1 MTLPAAVP
9 AAPKSPRREIAALA
23 LPVSLEMVIQ
33 LILTFINQLIV
44 GSLGAVAVA
53 AVGLSGSLSF
63 LFFVTLGA
71 VGAGT
76 SILIARRFGADDKM
90 GVNHTLSVTVLLSL
104 LLSSV
109 LTVPTILGSAS
120 LLRLAGSA
128 PDVTEAAL
136 PYLRIVMLALV
147 PGLLAGVLSG
157 ALRSLGRARTP
168 LVATLL
174 SVVLEI
180 LVAYTLVTGLGPL
193 PKLGLVGAAWAIW
206 VSNVVK
212 ALFLAYQIYG
222 PRRLATFTLPQ
233 RHNWRETVEPLLAL
247 SAPLAFTQFAWSLGG
262 FLYNAVLARV
272 GTAALAASG
281 IVGSLEGIFIVAS
294 FGLMSAATVLIGR
307 SLGAGDSRGAQ
318 QWLARIAHLGV
329 VTGLSF
335 GLLFGLSGLLLPLLF
350 PRVGAEVQQLAL
362 VGIVIAALT
371 QVVKVRNMILG
382 GGVLPSAGDGKGIII
397 GDIVGAF
404 VVGLPLAIY
413 LGLYTPLGLW
423 GVFLARTLDELA
435 KMMIFEWRRRQIDW
449 NKLAGKEK
457 APA

>member
-1 MTLPAAVP
+1 MPLPAAVP
-9 AAPKSPRREIAALA
+9 TISKSPHREIAELA

-33 LILTFINQLIV
+33 LVLTFINQLIV
-44 GSLGAVAVA
+44 GSLGTVAVA

-71 VGAGT
+71 VGSGT
-76 SILIARRFGADDKM
+76 SILIARRFGAGDRA
-90 GVNHTLSVTVLLSL
+90 GVNHTLSVTVLLSFL
-104 LLSSV
+104 LG
-109 LTVPTILGSAS
+109 TAMTIPTLLGSAS

-136 PYLRIVMLALV
+136 PYLRVAMLALV

-174 SVVLEI
+174 SVGLEVV
-180 LVAYTLVTGLGPL
+180 VAYALVTGFGPL

-206 VSNVVK
+206 ISNVVK

-222 PRRLATFTLPQ
+222 PRQLATFTLPQ
-233 RHNWRETVEPLLAL
+233 HRNWREIVGPLLAL

-262 FLYNAVLARV
+262 FIYNAVFARV
-272 GTAALAASG
+272 GTAALAAAG
-281 IVGSLEGIFIVAS
+281 IVGSLEGVFIVAS

-307 SLGAGDSRGAQ
+307 SLGAGDGAGAQ
-318 QWLARIAHLGV
+318 QWLHHISRLGV
-329 VTGLSF
+329 ITGLGF
-335 GLLFGLSGLLLPLLF
+335 GLLFGLSGLLLPVLF
-350 PRVGAEVQQLAL
+350 PKVGADVQQLAL

-397 GDIVGAF
+397 GDLVGAF

-423 GVFLARTLDELA
+423 GVFVARTLDELA
-435 KMMIFEWRRRQIDW
+435 KVMVFEWRRRRIDW
-449 NKLAGKEK
+449 DELAAK
-457 APA
+457 A